1 MANLLRN
8 QPFCSNHLM
17 ISECMKSSLSIY
29 QNGLYY
35 FSVEFGLKS
44 NMGLKKK
51 YTNVSCSTIQE
62 MILTIHFEVAKKYQC
77 FRSKV
82 SSLLPKK
89 SICKVNDNFLPE
101 NQIRKGRYPIIV
113 KTESEYLHKSL
124 YLSPD
129 FHLRAACRGE
139 NLG

>member
-1 MANLLRN
+1 
-8 QPFCSNHLM
+8 M

-82 SSLLPKK
+82 SFASYQKK

-101 NQIRKGRYPIIV
+101 N
-113 KTESEYLHKSL
+113 
-124 YLSPD
+124 
-129 FHLRAACRGE
+129 
-139 NLG
+139 